1 MIVTIFA
8 RVVARL
14 FGARGIYDQILQLKG
29 LPFLEEMPPEFIVNN
44 SSLRAR
50 DIMSQT
56 AVTLHPEMKISAL
69 IDILRGVG
77 GANYEYQV
85 ASPLHDE
92 ALIGTIRKSHVLYL
106 LQHKQIFYTLNESD
120 EHSTT
125 TNNSRPGK
133 ALKYDVLL
141 KDDPSAP
148 CLDRIEQHLNQDDL
162 DKYVDLSPYL
172 QIAPHAVDGHCSA
185 ERAYESFRMI
195 GLRSLLVLGPNY
207 KPIGVITRS
216 DLFIL
221 EDSSIEEDMGPNRH
235 DGSIAQYGVVS

>member
-8 RVVARL
+8 RVVARA
-14 FGARGIYDQILQLKG
+14 FGARGIYDQILHLKG

-50 DIMSQT
+50 DIMSQ
-56 AVTLHPEMKISAL
+56 ANVSLHPEMKISTL

-85 ASPLHDE
+85 TSPLHDE
-92 ALIGTIRKSHVLYL
+92 ALIGTIRKSHILYL
-106 LQHKQIFYTLNESD
+106 LQNKQIFYTLNESD
-120 EHSTT
+120 AHSTT
-125 TNNSRPGK
+125 HNNRRPGK

-141 KDDPSAP
+141 KDDPRVPS
-148 CLDRIEQHLNQDDL
+148 LDRIEQDLNHDDL
-162 DKYVDLSPYL
+162 NKYVDLSPYL
-172 QIAPHAVDGHCSA
+172 QIAPHTVDGHCSA

-207 KPIGVITRS
+207 KPMGVIKRS

-221 EDSSIEEDMGPNRH
+221 EDCSIEEDKGTSLH
-235 DGSIAQYGVVS
+235 DSVAQFGVVS